1 MIEDQISDFLQYLK
15 FEKRYSN
22 HTQSSYSKDLSQF
35 QQYIKGQFGI
45 EDITSVSH
53 FHVRSWL
60 ASFKEDGLVA
70 SSINR
75 KLSALNSLFKFMLRK
90 QVVTKNPL
98 RQLHAMRLPERL
110 PSYLKEDETH
120 ELLEEVQFEEG
131 FKGFTDRL
139 ICDMLYQLGLRRSEL
154 VNLKEKDI
162 EWSLAQVRILGKGNK
177 ERLVPL
183 NPGLMEDLK
192 AYIEEK
198 RKLEGADSERLLVL
212 ETGKP
217 VYGVYVYRVV
227 NDYLNGK
234 GSGDLKPLTS
244 LSKKSPH
251 VMRHSFATHLLNN
264 GANIQAIKDLLGH
277 SSLAATQVYTHNNID
292 KLKEI
297 HKTAHPRG

>member
-75 KLSALNSLFKFMLRK
+75 KLSALNSLFKFLLRK
-90 QVVTKNPL
+90 QAVAKNPL

-183 NPGLMEDLK
+183 NPGLMEDIK
-192 AYIEEK
+192 GYIEEK
-198 RKLEGADSERLLVL
+198 RKLENADNERLLVL

-217 VYGVYVYRVV
+217 LYGVYVYRVV

-234 GSGDLKPLTS
+234 GSSDLKPLTS